1 MLFHFFHS
9 EALEIKI
16 VISGNGLLF
25 KDIKISLGLLTSVRK
40 KHALCRENHKLT
52 CQQTQIIELESTIEA
67 NIPNK
72 S

>member
-1 MLFHFFHS
+1 MRYNS
-9 EALEIKI
+9 EALEIKV

-25 KDIKISLGLLTSVRK
+25 KDIKISLGLLMSARK

-52 CQQTQIIELESTIEA
+52 CQQTQIIELESIIEA